1 MKSTYSSLNF
11 VYDENTD
18 LLREQINSFAARE
31 IAPLAQSIDQSNDFP
46 NHLWSKAG

>member
-18 LLREQINSFAARE
+18 LLREQINSLLQEKLR
-31 IAPLAQSIDQSNDFP
+31 L
-46 NHLWSKAG
+46 